1 MTTSSFGGTRANF
14 RGRLE
19 DERMLKGRGR
29 YVSDWTLPNQ
39 ASGHF
44 LRSDRPHAKI
54 ASIDASAALAMPGVI
69 AVITGE
75 ELAAAG
81 LKPIPAAAPFKWSD
95 GSEQRPASRPSLAH
109 GVVRHVGEPVALIVA
124 ETAAQ
129 AQDAAEAVLVEYE
142 ELPAVTTAQ
151 EALAKSAP
159 QLHAGAP
166 GNLVLDFEGGDA
178 AATKAA
184 FAKAAKIVRLRAY
197 HSRVVGNP
205 MEPRAAMGSYD
216 PAQDRYY
223 LHGTTQGVGPM
234 RAQLSAVLGVA
245 PDKVRVVAEE
255 VGGGFGVRFN
265 AYPEYGAL
273 LYAAKKL
280 GRPVKWIGTRSEVFL
295 GDEQARDIVHSGEM
309 ALSAEGRILGM
320 RFDYLSNLGAYV
332 AFTGA
337 VVNTIGLVNV
347 ICGVYDVQAVHVRG
361 RLVLTNTIPTA
372 AYRGAG
378 RPVASYAL
386 ERLADQAAREL
397 GLDPAE
403 FRRRNMIPK
412 AKMPYKLV
420 SGFEYDCGDFE
431 GVMDKALAE
440 SQWKDFEER
449 RQKSQAQG
457 KLRGRGIATYIEM
470 TAPGGFAPYDQAH
483 ITWETD
489 GAKFTGLTLRTASHN
504 HGQSHETTFAQ
515 IVSGVLG
522 IPMERIRL
530 RTAEPDFDLTANPT
544 GGSRTLHGLGSAM
557 FFASQEIVKN
567 GMALA
572 AEELESAQAD
582 IEFVAGTYRIKGTD
596 RQVGIESLANKFK
609 GRLDLDFKDRPKV
622 PGTFPNG
629 CHIAEVEIDPETGET
644 EIVSYVACDDVGNI
658 INHQV
663 VEGQMQGGVTQGAGH
678 IFAEQT
684 VYDSSGQ
691 LLTGSF
697 MDYAMPRAGLVGGLR
712 VIDHAVPT
720 ASNPLGAKGVGE
732 GGVTGSM
739 PCLMNAVMDALGQ
752 AGVKRFDM
760 PASQQRVWQ
769 AIQAAR
775 AGRPDAL
782 AIEDS
787 A

>member
-1 MTTSSFGGTRANF
+1 M

-19 DERMLKGRGR
+19 DERMLKGQGR
-29 YVSDWTLPNQ
+29 YVSDWNLPGQ

-54 ASIDASAALAMPGVI
+54 LSIDASAALAMPGVI
-69 AVITGE
+69 AVITGK

-81 LKPIPAAAPFKWSD
+81 LKPIPAAAPFKWRD
-95 GSEQRPASRPSLAH
+95 GSDQKQASRLSLAH
-109 GVVRHVGEPVALIVA
+109 EVVRHVGEPVALVVA
-124 ETAAQ
+124 ESAAQ
-129 AQDAAEAVLVEYE
+129 AQDAAEAVIVDFED
-142 ELPAVTTAQ
+142 LPSVTTAE
-151 EALAKSAP
+151 EALASGAP
-159 QLHAGAP
+159 QLHPGAP
-166 GNLVLDFEGGDA
+166 GNLLLDFEGGDA
-178 AATKAA
+178 AKTAAA
-184 FAKAAKIVRLRAY
+184 FAKAAKIVKLRAY
-197 HSRVVGNP
+197 HTRVVGNP

-216 PAQDRYY
+216 AAKDMYF

-234 RAQLSAVLGVA
+234 RGQLSAVLGVA

-295 GDEQARDIVHSGEM
+295 GDEQARDIVHSGEL
-309 ALSAEGRILGM
+309 ALDAGGRILGM

-332 AFTGA
+332 VFTGS

-347 ICGVYDVQAVHVRG
+347 NCGVYDVQAVHVRG
-361 RLVLTNTIPTA
+361 RLALTNTIPTA

-386 ERLADQAAREL
+386 ERMIDEAAHEI
-397 GLDPAE
+397 GMDPAE

-412 AKMPYKLV
+412 SKMPYKLV
-420 SGFEYDCGDFE
+420 GGFEYDCGDFE
-431 GVMDKALAE
+431 AVMDKALKAFDWGGFT
-440 SQWKDFEER
+440 SRK
-449 RQKSQAQG
+449 KTSQANG

-483 ITWETD
+483 ITWEED
-489 GAKFTGLTLRTASHN
+489 GGVTLRTASHN

-522 IPMERIRL
+522 IPMEKIRL

-557 FFASQEIVKN
+557 FSASQEIVKN
-567 GMALA
+567 GMKLA
-572 AEELESAQAD
+572 AEAMESAEMD
-582 IEFVAGTYRIKGTD
+582 LEFSSGTYKIKGTD
-596 RQVGIESLANKFK
+596 RNIGISALAKK
-609 GRLDLDFKDRPKV
+609 YPGKLDLDFKDRPKV

-629 CHIAEVEIDPETGET
+629 CHIAEVEIDPETGEC
-644 EIVSYVACDDVGNI
+644 EIESYVACDDVGNI

-678 IFAEQT
+678 IFSEQT
-684 VYDSSGQ
+684 VYDASGQ

-720 ASNPLGAKGVGE
+720 ATNPLGAKGVGE

-739 PCLMNAVMDALGQ
+739 PCLMNAVMDALRQG
-752 AGVKRFDM
+752 GVTRFDM
-760 PASQQRVWQ
+760 PASPQRVW
-769 AIQAAR
+769 AALR
-775 AGRPDAL
+775 AAKEGNTEAF
-782 AIEDS
+782 AV
-787 A
+787 AG

>member
-1 MTTSSFGGTRANF
+1 MTTSFGGYK
-14 RGRLE
+14 GRLE

-29 YVSDWTLPNQ
+29 YVSDWNLPGQ
-39 ASGHF
+39 ACGHF
-44 LRSDRPHAKI
+44 LRSDRPHARLV
-54 ASIDASAALAMPGVI
+54 SIDASAALAMPGVI
-69 AVITGE
+69 AVVTGT

-95 GSEQRPASRPSLAH
+95 GSEQRSALRLSLAH
-109 GVVRHVGEPVALIVA
+109 EVVRHVGEPVALVVA

-129 AQDAAEAVLVEYE
+129 AQDAAEAVAVEYE
-142 ELPAVTTAQ
+142 ELPAVVTAE
-151 EALAKSAP
+151 EALANEAP
-159 QLHAGAP
+159 RLHAGAP
-166 GNLVLDFEGGDA
+166 GNLVLDFTAGDE
-178 AATKAA
+178 AATNAA
-184 FAKAAKIVRLRAY
+184 FAQAAKVVKLRAY

-216 PAQDRYY
+216 PAKDMYF

-234 RAQLSAVLGVA
+234 RGQLSAVLGVA
-245 PDKVRVVAEE
+245 PEKVRVVAEE

-280 GRPVKWIGTRSEVFL
+280 GRAVKWIGTRSEVFL
-295 GDEQARDIVHSGEM
+295 GDEQARDIVHSGEL
-309 ALSAEGRILGM
+309 ALNAEGRILGM
-320 RFDYLSNLGAYV
+320 RFDYLCNLGAYV
-332 AFTGA
+332 VFTGS

-347 ICGVYDVQAVHVRG
+347 NCGVYDVQAVHVRG
-361 RLVLTNTIPTA
+361 RLVLTNTVPTA

-386 ERLADQAAREL
+386 ERLVDQAAHEL

-412 AKMPYKLV
+412 AKMPYKL
-420 SGFEYDCGDFE
+420 SGGFEYDCGDFE
-431 GVMDKALAE
+431 GVMNKALELSDWSGFPVREKQSKA
-440 SQWKDFEER
+440 
-449 RQKSQAQG
+449 KSR
-457 KLRGRGIATYIEM
+457 LRGRGIATYIEM

-483 ITWETD
+483 ITWDQD
-489 GAKFTGLTLRTASHN
+489 GGVTLRTASHN

-522 IPMERIRL
+522 IPMEKIRL

-567 GMALA
+567 GLALA
-572 AEELESAQAD
+572 ADALESAQTD
-582 IEFVAGTYRIKGTD
+582 LEFSSGVYKIKGTD
-596 RQVGIESLANKFK
+596 RNISITALAKK
-609 GRLDLDFKDRPKV
+609 YPGKLDLDYKERPKV

-678 IFAEQT
+678 IFGEQAI
-684 VYDSSGQ
+684 YDASGQ

-697 MDYAMPRAGLVGGLR
+697 MDYAMPRAGLVGGLT
-712 VIDHAVPT
+712 VTDFAVPT
-720 ASNPLGAKGVGE
+720 ATNPLGAKGVGE

-739 PCLMNAVMDALGQ
+739 PCLMNAVMDALRP

-760 PASQQRVWQ
+760 PANQQRVWA
-769 AIQAAR
+769 AIRAAKN
-775 AGRPDAL
+775 GKPEAL
-782 AIEDS
+782 AVPE
-787 A
+787 